1 MEQTIEKGWLIRW
14 IIDYKIFAAPDETGG
29 AVQPL
34 DPIYRHGIVIEASEK
49 NPSSIVV
56 HCYDCALGGD
66 WVVLHLIHDKVE
78 VLSK

>member
-49 NPSSIVV
+49 DPSSIVV

-66 WVVLHLIHDKVE
+66 WVVLHTIHDKVE